1 MSTAAEVQPVRARLR
16 RWLLVAAASV
26 TIFGFFH
33 HVDHVVRGNHS
44 GWPFE
49 EEVTPFTF
57 SLLIYALLVP
67 GLYLAWRGRM
77 MAGYWLFTAAVLIA
91 LVTSVHFVGEDRE
104 APIRDIYAVY
114 ESPVWGFLALVDL
127 TVLMASLVVL
137 AGVAIQALNIKRTPR

>member
-1 MSTAAEVQPVRARLR
+1 MAAEVQPVRARLR

-57 SLLIYALLVP
+57 SLLIYALLLP
-67 GLYLAWRGRM
+67 GLYLTWRGRL
-77 MAGYWLFTAAVLIA
+77 MAGYWLFTAGVLLA

-104 APIRDIYAVY
+104 APVRDIYAVY
-114 ESPVWGFLALVDL
+114 DSPVWGFLALVDL
-127 TVLMASLVVL
+127 TVLIASLVAL
-137 AGVAIQALNIKRTPR
+137 AGVAIQALRTKGRR